1 MGSSRRRGAAP
12 SRGRDKRREA
22 QARETQAAQERARE
36 RQQLTLGAYRF
47 RRAVG
52 WSLVGLGILVGASH
66 WLAHIQLWGFAS
78 QGLMDLVAG
87 YPMAGLLAI
96 SGTIVLTR

>member
-1 MGSSRRRGAAP
+1 
-12 SRGRDKRREA
+12 
-22 QARETQAAQERARE
+22 
-36 RQQLTLGAYRF
+36 
-47 RRAVG
+47 V
-52 WSLVGLGILVGASH
+52 
-66 WLAHIQLWGFAS
+66 GFAS